1 MNTSDEQ
8 IRIAVDNI
16 FEQYDTDKSGTLEL
30 SELVQVVRDIFISA
44 GEKKHITEKDAL
56 KVMQVMDS
64 NQDNK
69 VSKS

>member
-30 SELVQVVRDIFISA
+30 SELVHVVRDIFTAA
-44 GEKKHITEKDAL
+44 GEKKHIT
-56 KVMQVMDS
+56 
-64 NQDNK
+64 
-69 VSKS
+69 